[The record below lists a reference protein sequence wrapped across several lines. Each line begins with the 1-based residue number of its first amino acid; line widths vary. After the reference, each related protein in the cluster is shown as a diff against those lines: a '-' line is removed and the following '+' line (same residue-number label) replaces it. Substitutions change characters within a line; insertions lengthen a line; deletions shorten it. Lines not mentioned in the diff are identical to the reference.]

1 MTICG
6 LSENLG
12 IQNIVLLAFYTTAHD
27 YLEDQP
33 RFLRHLLLGPVRGL
47 PHRIIW
53 IGEFFPLV
61 HFPSNVGKE
70 PCHQDR
76 KEDQKG
82 KNRYT
87 PAIPR

>member
-12 IQNIVLLAFYTTAHD
+12 IQNIVVLTFYTIAHD

-33 RFLRHLLLGPVRGL
+33 GFLGHLLLGPVRGL
-47 PHRIIW
+47 PYWIIG
-53 IGEFFPLV
+53 IGEFFALV

-70 PCHQDR
+70 TGHQDR
-76 KEDQKG
+76 KEDQEG
-82 KNRYT
+82 KNRYP